1 MVSACK
7 VVNLHM
13 NDKQAS
19 DNMYPGY
26 ERFIP
31 KLQEEGE
38 IEEESGVLE
47 GGFSMPF
54 THCSN

>member
-7 VVNLHM
+7 IVNLYM

-31 KLQEEGE
+31 KLQGEGE
-38 IEEESGVLE
+38 IGLDGRVLGGGV
-47 GGFSMPF
+47 SMPF

>member
-1 MVSACK
+1 
-7 VVNLHM
+7 M

-31 KLQEEGE
+31 KLQGEGE
-38 IEEESGVLE
+38 IGLDGRVLGGGV
-47 GGFSMPF
+47 SMPF